1 MKVQSMKPFGAI
13 HSGGMTSLDRQAVTA
28 VYHSLIFRF
37 QTKTIVNRFQLV
49 YNKAK
54 PVYENAFELNRFST
68 REGSLLKK
76 VTMADVAKLANVSKS
91 TVSQYLNKRYEYM
104 SEETRKRIAEAIE
117 ELGYQPNIIARSLKQ
132 KTTAT
137 IGVIVFNMLHMM
149 TTQVLHAIEEEC
161 QKRGFQVI
169 VCNSG
174 DDPDKEKTYVD
185 TLLAKQVDGLIV
197 FPTGKNEDVYR
208 RLVEERFPLV
218 FVDRMVPGL
227 EADSVLLDNF
237 AAAEMAVD
245 YFASNGYR
253 RIAIVTP
260 PLVSYNV
267 PRMERLEGFRA
278 AMRKRGLDVE
288 DENIIAAD
296 PDALPEVLKQR
307 FAEPKRPNALFAIND
322 LTLMGVLRFVKD
334 AGVRVPDEVAI
345 INIDDVPF
353 ADIYTPALTT
363 IAQPTFA
370 MGKKAA
376 ERVFEQMKAKKA
388 DGPRVFRFSP
398 VLMERTSIRRE
409 KA

>member
-1 MKVQSMKPFGAI
+1 M
-13 HSGGMTSLDRQAVTA
+13 
-28 VYHSLIFRF
+28 
-37 QTKTIVNRFQLV
+37 
-49 YNKAK
+49 
-54 PVYENAFELNRFST
+54 
-68 REGSLLKK
+68 KK

-117 ELGYQPNIIARSLKQ
+117 ELGYQPNVIARSLKQ

-137 IGVIVFNMLHMM
+137 IGVIVFNMLHML

-169 VCNSG
+169 VSNSG
-174 DDPDKEKTYVD
+174 DDPEKEKTYIEM
-185 TLLAKQVDGLIV
+185 LLAKQVDGLIV
-197 FPTGKNEDVYR
+197 FPTGKNEDVYQ
-208 RLVEERFPLV
+208 RLAAERFPLV
-218 FVDRMVPGL
+218 FVDRMVPGV

-237 AAAEMAVD
+237 GAAEMAVD
-245 YFASNGYR
+245 YLATGGYD

-260 PLVSYNV
+260 PLVAHNV
-267 PRMERLEGFRA
+267 PRMERMEGFRA
-278 AMRKRGLDVE
+278 AMAKRGFDIDDRNV
-288 DENIIAAD
+288 IAAD
-296 PDALPEVLKQR
+296 PAVLPRELKKR
-307 FAEPKRPNALFAIND
+307 FAESHRPNALFAIND
-322 LTLMGVLRFVKD
+322 LTLMGVLRFVREN
-334 AGVRVPDEVAI
+334 AIRMPDELAL

-376 ERVFEQMKAKKA
+376 EQVFLQIDRKRSGK
-388 DGPRVFRFSP
+388 PHVFRFSP
-398 VLMERTSIRRE
+398 ILKERTSIRRE

>member
-1 MKVQSMKPFGAI
+1 M
-13 HSGGMTSLDRQAVTA
+13 
-28 VYHSLIFRF
+28 
-37 QTKTIVNRFQLV
+37 
-49 YNKAK
+49 
-54 PVYENAFELNRFST
+54 
-68 REGSLLKK
+68 KK

-137 IGVIVFNMLHMM
+137 IGVIVFNMLHML

-174 DDPDKEKTYVD
+174 DDPEKEKTYVD

-197 FPTGKNEDVYR
+197 FPTGKNDDVYH
-208 RLVEERFPLV
+208 RLVAEQFPLV
-218 FVDRMVPGL
+218 FVDRMVPGV
-227 EADSVLLDNF
+227 EADSVLLDNLG
-237 AAAEMAVD
+237 AAEMAVD
-245 YFASNGYR
+245 YFASYGYN

-260 PLVSYNV
+260 PLVPYNV

-288 DENIIAAD
+288 DRNIIAAD

-376 ERVFEQMKAKKA
+376 ERVFEQMDRKRVDQPK
-388 DGPRVFRFSP
+388 VFRFSP
-398 VLMERTSIRRE
+398 TLMERTSIRRE
-409 KA
+409 KK

>member
-1 MKVQSMKPFGAI
+1 M
-13 HSGGMTSLDRQAVTA
+13 
-28 VYHSLIFRF
+28 
-37 QTKTIVNRFQLV
+37 
-49 YNKAK
+49 
-54 PVYENAFELNRFST
+54 
-68 REGSLLKK
+68 KK

-117 ELGYQPNIIARSLKQ
+117 ELGYQPNVIARSLKQ

-137 IGVIVFNMLHMM
+137 IGVIVFNMLHML

-169 VCNSG
+169 VSNSG
-174 DDPDKEKTYVD
+174 DDPEKERTYIEM
-185 TLLAKQVDGLIV
+185 LLAKQVDGLIV
-197 FPTGKNEDVYR
+197 FPTGKNEDVYQ
-208 RLVEERFPLV
+208 RLAAERFPLV
-218 FVDRMVPGL
+218 FVDRMVPGV

-237 AAAEMAVD
+237 GAAEMAVD
-245 YFASNGYR
+245 YLAAGGYD

-260 PLVSYNV
+260 PLVPYNV
-267 PRMERLEGFRA
+267 PRMERFAGFRA
-278 AMRKRGLDVE
+278 AMAKRGFDIDDRNV
-288 DENIIAAD
+288 IAAD
-296 PDALPEVLKQR
+296 PAVLPRELKKR
-307 FAEPKRPNALFAIND
+307 FAESQRPNALFAIND
-322 LTLMGVLRFVKD
+322 LTLMGVLRFVKE
-334 AGVRVPDEVAI
+334 AGVRMPDELAI

-376 ERVFEQMKAKKA
+376 EQVFLQIDRKRSGK
-388 DGPRVFRFSP
+388 PHVFRFSP
-398 VLMERTSIRRE
+398 ILKERTSIRRE

>member
-1 MKVQSMKPFGAI
+1 MRASKKSV
-13 HSGGMTSLDRQAVTA
+13 
-28 VYHSLIFRF
+28 
-37 QTKTIVNRFQLV
+37 VNRFQIV
-49 YNKAK
+49 YNEAK
-54 PVYENAFELNRFST
+54 PVYENAFELNRFSA

-137 IGVIVFNMLHMM
+137 IGVIVFNMLHML

-174 DDPDKEKTYVD
+174 DDPEKEKTYVD

-197 FPTGKNEDVYR
+197 FPTGKNDDVYH
-208 RLVEERFPLV
+208 RLVAEQFPLV
-218 FVDRMVPGL
+218 FVDRMVPGV
-227 EADSVLLDNF
+227 EADSVLLDNLG
-237 AAAEMAVD
+237 AAEMAVD
-245 YFASNGYR
+245 YFASYGYN

-260 PLVSYNV
+260 PLVPYNV

-288 DENIIAAD
+288 DRNIIAAD

-376 ERVFEQMKAKKA
+376 ERVFEQMDRKRVDQPK
-388 DGPRVFRFSP
+388 VFRFSP
-398 VLMERTSIRRE
+398 TLMERTSIRRE
-409 KA
+409 KK

>member
-1 MKVQSMKPFGAI
+1 M
-13 HSGGMTSLDRQAVTA
+13 
-28 VYHSLIFRF
+28 
-37 QTKTIVNRFQLV
+37 
-49 YNKAK
+49 
-54 PVYENAFELNRFST
+54 
-68 REGSLLKK
+68 KK

-149 TTQVLHAIEEEC
+149 TTQVLHAVEEEC

-218 FVDRMVPGL
+218 FVDRMVPGV

-260 PLVSYNV
+260 PLVPYNV

-288 DENIIAAD
+288 DGNIIAAD
-296 PDALPEVLKQR
+296 PDALPRELKKR
-307 FAEPKRPNALFAIND
+307 FVEPERPNALFAIND

-398 VLMERTSIRRE
+398 TLMERTSIRRG

>member
-1 MKVQSMKPFGAI
+1 
-13 HSGGMTSLDRQAVTA
+13 
-28 VYHSLIFRF
+28 
-37 QTKTIVNRFQLV
+37 
-49 YNKAK
+49 
-54 PVYENAFELNRFST
+54 
-68 REGSLLKK
+68 
-76 VTMADVAKLANVSKS
+76 
-91 TVSQYLNKRYEYM
+91 
-104 SEETRKRIAEAIE
+104 
-117 ELGYQPNIIARSLKQ
+117 
-132 KTTAT
+132 
-137 IGVIVFNMLHMM
+137 MLHMM

-218 FVDRMVPGL
+218 FVDRMVPGV

-278 AMRKRGLDVE
+278 AMEKRGFEVGDQNV
-288 DENIIAAD
+288 IAAE
-296 PDALPEVLKQR
+296 PAALPRELKKR
-307 FAEPKRPNALFAIND
+307 FVEPKRPNALFAIND

-376 ERVFEQMKAKKA
+376 ERVFEQMKAKKT

-398 VLMERTSIRRE
+398 VLMERTSIKRE

>member
-1 MKVQSMKPFGAI
+1 M
-13 HSGGMTSLDRQAVTA
+13 
-28 VYHSLIFRF
+28 
-37 QTKTIVNRFQLV
+37 
-49 YNKAK
+49 
-54 PVYENAFELNRFST
+54 
-68 REGSLLKK
+68 KK

-117 ELGYQPNIIARSLKQ
+117 ELGYQPNVIARSLKQ

-137 IGVIVFNMLHMM
+137 IGVIVFNMLHML

-169 VCNSG
+169 VSNSG
-174 DDPDKEKTYVD
+174 DDPEKEKRYVD
-185 TLLAKQVDGLIV
+185 MLLAKQVDGLII
-197 FPTGKNEDVYR
+197 FPTGKNEEVYR
-208 RLVEERFPLV
+208 RLTAERFPLV
-218 FVDRMVPGL
+218 FVDRMVPGV
-227 EADSVLLDNF
+227 EADSILLDNQK
-237 AAAEMAVD
+237 AAEMAVD
-245 YFASNGYR
+245 YLASQGYD

-260 PLVSYNV
+260 PLVAHNV

-288 DENIIAAD
+288 DGNIIAAD

-398 VLMERTSIRRE
+398 TLMERTSIKRE
-409 KA
+409 KK

>member
-1 MKVQSMKPFGAI
+1 M
-13 HSGGMTSLDRQAVTA
+13 
-28 VYHSLIFRF
+28 
-37 QTKTIVNRFQLV
+37 
-49 YNKAK
+49 
-54 PVYENAFELNRFST
+54 
-68 REGSLLKK
+68 KK

-91 TVSQYLNKRYEYM
+91 TVSQYLNKRYGYM

-218 FVDRMVPGL
+218 FVDRMVPGV
-227 EADSVLLDNF
+227 EVDSVLLDN
-237 AAAEMAVD
+237 AGAAEMAVQ
-245 YFASNGYR
+245 YFASYGYE

-260 PLVSYNV
+260 PLVPYNV
-267 PRMERLEGFRA
+267 PRMERFEGFRA
-278 AMRKRGLDVE
+278 AMEKRGFEVGDQNV
-288 DENIIAAD
+288 IAAE
-296 PDALPEVLKQR
+296 PAALPGELKKR
-307 FAEPKRPNALFAIND
+307 FMESERPNALFAIND

-363 IAQPTFA
+363 IAQPTFE

-398 VLMERTSIRRE
+398 VLMERTSIKRE

>member
-1 MKVQSMKPFGAI
+1 M
-13 HSGGMTSLDRQAVTA
+13 
-28 VYHSLIFRF
+28 
-37 QTKTIVNRFQLV
+37 
-49 YNKAK
+49 
-54 PVYENAFELNRFST
+54 
-68 REGSLLKK
+68 KK

-104 SEETRKRIAEAIE
+104 SEETRKRIAQAIE
-117 ELGYQPNIIARSLKQ
+117 ELGYQPNVIARSLKQ

-137 IGVIVFNMLHMM
+137 IGVIVFNMLHML

-174 DDPDKEKTYVD
+174 DDPEKEKKYVEM
-185 TLLAKQVDGLIV
+185 LLAKQVDGLIV
-197 FPTGKNEDVYR
+197 FPTGKNDDVYH
-208 RLVEERFPLV
+208 RLVAEQFPLV
-218 FVDRMVPGL
+218 FVDRMVPGV
-227 EADSVLLDNF
+227 EADSVLLDN
-237 AAAEMAVD
+237 AGAAEMAVH
-245 YFASNGYR
+245 YFTFYGR
-253 RIAIVTP
+253 EQIAIVTP
-260 PLVSYNV
+260 PLVPYNV

-288 DENIIAAD
+288 DRNIIAAD

-307 FAEPKRPNALFAIND
+307 FAESKRPNALFAIND

-376 ERVFEQMKAKKA
+376 ERVFEQIDRKGVDQPK
-388 DGPRVFRFSP
+388 VFRFSP
-398 VLMERTSIRRE
+398 TLMERTSIRRE
-409 KA
+409 KK

>member
-1 MKVQSMKPFGAI
+1 M
-13 HSGGMTSLDRQAVTA
+13 
-28 VYHSLIFRF
+28 
-37 QTKTIVNRFQLV
+37 
-49 YNKAK
+49 
-54 PVYENAFELNRFST
+54 
-68 REGSLLKK
+68 KK

-137 IGVIVFNMLHMM
+137 IGVIVFNMLHML

-174 DDPDKEKTYVD
+174 DDPDKEKTYIE
-185 TLLAKQVDGLIV
+185 TLLAKQVDGMIV
-197 FPTGKNEDVYR
+197 FPTGKNEEVYR

-218 FVDRMVPGL
+218 FVDRMVPGVG
-227 EADSVLLDNF
+227 ADSVLLDNF

-245 YFASNGYR
+245 YFASNGYG

-260 PLVSYNV
+260 PLVPYNV

-288 DENIIAAD
+288 ERNIIAAD
-296 PDALPEVLKQR
+296 PGALPEVLKQR

-322 LTLMGVLRFVKD
+322 LTLMGVLRFVKET
-334 AGVRVPDEVAI
+334 GIRMPDELAI

-363 IAQPTFA
+363 IAQPTFV

-376 ERVFEQMKAKKA
+376 ERVFDQMKAKKT

-398 VLMERTSIRRE
+398 VLMERTSIRRG

>member
-1 MKVQSMKPFGAI
+1 M
-13 HSGGMTSLDRQAVTA
+13 
-28 VYHSLIFRF
+28 
-37 QTKTIVNRFQLV
+37 
-49 YNKAK
+49 
-54 PVYENAFELNRFST
+54 
-68 REGSLLKK
+68 KK

-104 SEETRKRIAEAIE
+104 SEETRKRIAQAIE
-117 ELGYQPNIIARSLKQ
+117 ELGYQPNVIARSLKQ

-137 IGVIVFNMLHMM
+137 IGVIVFNMLHML

-174 DDPDKEKTYVD
+174 DDPEKEKTYVD

-208 RLVEERFPLV
+208 HLVAERFPLV
-218 FVDRMVPGL
+218 FVDRVVPGV

-237 AAAEMAVD
+237 GAAEMAVD
-245 YFASNGYR
+245 YLAAHGYD

-260 PLVSYNV
+260 PLVAHNV
-267 PRMERLEGFRA
+267 PRMERLQGFQA
-278 AMRKRGLDVE
+278 AMEKRNLEVGAGSV
-288 DENIIAAD
+288 IAAEAA
-296 PDALPEVLKQR
+296 ALPRELQKR
-307 FAEPKRPNALFAIND
+307 FADPKRPNALFAIND
-322 LTLMGVLRFVKD
+322 LTLMGILRFVKET
-334 AGVRVPDEVAI
+334 GIRVPDELGL
-345 INIDDVPF
+345 INVDDVPF

-376 ERVFEQMKAKKA
+376 ERVFEQMDRGRINK
-388 DGPRVFRFSP
+388 PHVFRFSP
-398 VLMERTSIRRE
+398 TLVKRTSIRRE
-409 KA
+409 SK